1 MNFKIFC
8 QVLRFFI
15 DLWCVLQ
22 NLIKFFV
29 FTWSQLVNGLHTCT
43 HSVMEDLPYTHRHG
57 TPPIVSFH
65 RFGSYFG
72 LFFSL
77 LYQPCW
83 SLNRHYL
90 AGSRTKS
97 FHSSCSQFLPALTR
111 FSLSHSSFNFLMLK
125 WKTIDSLSSSVTSFW
140 MRTKSD

>member
-8 QVLRFFI
+8 QVLRFFYRT
-15 DLWCVLQ
+15 LMRFTELNQ
-22 NLIKFFV
+22 V
-29 FTWSQLVNGLHTCT
+29 FCIYLVAAGQWPTHLHTLSDGRLAL
-43 HSVMEDLPYTHRHG
+43 HSSARHA
-57 TPPIVSFH
+57 TNCFLSSF
-65 RFGSYFG
+65 RF
-72 LFFSL
+72 LFRSIFSL